1 MIDSRASLSVLVVQA
16 LTYCLPGASSTSL
29 HAVMFL
35 LVIVQAR
42 MMYILQ
48 AREKARRSNEPSMSP
63 TENSRLDKARLEL
76 DPSLYRA
83 RAQTSKLA
91 RGWLVDSPR
100 YTALKHTK
108 KITERYTSSSSLS
121 LDHHIGAKKPLPL
134 RQFCLPVRHEEV
146 VSTSRTPS
154 SLLSLLTKL
163 RRSSLHRRPP
173 ARKPRPSLQLPSC
186 LVSPTPTPP
195 KKKKRIRHP

>member
-1 MIDSRASLSVLVVQA
+1 MIDSRATLSVLVVQA

-29 HAVMFL
+29 HVVMFL

-108 KITERYTSSSSLS
+108 KNHRTIHFFLLS
-121 LDHHIGAKKPLPL
+121 EFRPPYR
-134 RQFCLPVRHEEV
+134 RQEAP
-146 VSTSRTPS
+146 TPS
-154 SLLSLLTKL
+154 AILFT
-163 RRSSLHRRPP
+163 
-173 ARKPRPSLQLPSC
+173 C
-186 LVSPTPTPP
+186 TP
-195 KKKKRIRHP
+195 